1 MNRYVGRSAITALLL
16 SAAIASAPA
25 FGAAKGS
32 IPVTDAD
39 RAMARTILEEA
50 IRIPTAKGRG
60 QVPVL
65 AEKFAARLREAG
77 FRADEIEIVPVEI
90 DGEKTAGLVVR
101 YAGRDPKA
109 KPIALL
115 GHMDVV
121 DALKENW
128 STDPYVPV
136 EKDGFIY
143 GRGSSDNK
151 AGVTA
156 VLSTFIRLKRA
167 GYVPARDLVIA
178 FSGDEES
185 GMMTTR
191 ALTKH
196 PLVSRAEYALNADA
210 GGGTVSEDGKYS
222 FSIQAAEKT
231 YANYSI
237 AASNIGGH
245 SSSPTADNAIYELAH
260 AITKIEAIRFP
271 VLFNDITRIM
281 VTDLAA
287 SQGGE
292 FGAALTAL
300 LANPND
306 AAARAVAEKY
316 PRQANLLWT
325 TCVATMLQAGNA
337 PNALPQN
344 ATATVNC
351 RIFPGTTVAD
361 IQSQLQQAIGDDK
374 IKVSVVG
381 EAAESPVSPVN
392 PTLFTSLQNATRV
405 SYPGVVMKPSMSS
418 GGTDGRE
425 FRRAGI
431 PTYGAGD
438 LVNKVGEGRAHGIDE
453 RVPIESFYNQLIY
466 WEALLRDVGGRTK

>member
-1 MNRYVGRSAITALLL
+1 MKRYLGRIAVAALMVSAGAVSTPTL
-16 SAAIASAPA
+16 
-25 FGAAKGS
+25 AAKGS
-32 IPVTDAD
+32 TPVTDAD
-39 RAMARTILEEA
+39 RAMARALLEEA
-50 IRIPTAKGRG
+50 IRVPTAKGGG

-65 AEKFAARLREAG
+65 AEKFAAHLRQAG
-77 FRADEIEIVPVEI
+77 FRDEDIQIVPVEI

-121 DALKENW
+121 GALKENW
-128 STDPYVPV
+128 STDPFEPV
-136 EKDGFIY
+136 EKDGYIH
-143 GRGSSDNK
+143 GRGASDNK

-156 VLSTFIRLKRA
+156 VLATFIRLKRA
-167 GYVPARDLVIA
+167 GFVPARDLVIA

-185 GMMTTR
+185 GMMTAR
-191 ALTKH
+191 ELTKH

-210 GGGTVSEDGKYS
+210 GGGSVSDDGKYT

-231 YANYSI
+231 YANFAI
-237 AASNIGGH
+237 AATNVGGH
-245 SSSPTADNAIYELAH
+245 SSSPTPDNAIYELAS
-260 AITKIEAIRFP
+260 AITKVQAIKFP
-271 VLFNDITRIM
+271 VQFNEITRIM
-281 VTDLAA
+281 VADLAA
-287 SQGGE
+287 AQGGE

-300 LANPND
+300 LANPKD
-306 AAARAVAEKY
+306 KAARAVAEKY
-316 PRQANLLWT
+316 HRESTLLWT

-351 RIFPGTTVAD
+351 RIFPGTPVAEVQQT
-361 IQSQLQQAIGDDK
+361 IQQAIGDDK
-374 IKVSVVG
+374 IKVSVIG

-392 PTLFTSLQNATRV
+392 PKLFASLQNATRV
-405 SYPGVVMKPSMSS
+405 SYPGVVLKPSMSS

-431 PTYGAGD
+431 PTYGAGS
-438 LVNKVGEGRAHGIDE
+438 LVTKPGASRAHGIDE
-453 RVPIESFYNQLIY
+453 RVPVQSFYEQLVY